1 MGGFSACDKQPPA
14 ENAAEPLAE
23 QKADDPTPPSAP
35 VTGTTRSPH
44 FDTVIKYLD
53 VGGTFLGYVDVAGDL
68 DRLLETGQ
76 KFLGTLRDQGLPD
89 IPDIQIKDLVAEL
102 GLQSVTAMG
111 ASSLPIPGD
120 RYRNQASVALTLTP
134 KLPAWLRRMGMSP
147 MSLGLD
153 LRGGVHFLLE
163 VDMESAI
170 ESRLGTYQQD
180 FQDRLRDER
189 IIARV
194 EDPDQGVLLVRVRD
208 AENLERARGIIRA
221 ADGDV
226 LILDSADGR
235 SLRVRMSDT
244 QIRARQDFAIEQN
257 ITTLRNRVNQLG
269 IAEPLVQRQGMD
281 RIVVQLPGVQDPNR
295 LDDILTATATL
306 EYRLVD
312 ADGSSPGSR
321 RYPGRDGMAAQVLR
335 REVIAS
341 GDQIIDAE
349 AGFSQGQPAVF
360 ITLDAAGGERMLEAT
375 QQSVGKPMS
384 TVFIESRRESTIVNG
399 EVVYRTVRTEEIINT
414 ATIRGVFKNRFQTTG
429 LNTIEA
435 RNLAL
440 LLRAGALAAPVYKI
454 EERTIGPSLGQDNID
469 RGFNAVKIGFL
480 AVIVFMAVYYRW
492 FGVIANVALFT
503 NLIFI
508 VALLS
513 LLQASLTL
521 PGIAGIVLTVGM
533 AVDANV
539 LIFERIREE
548 LAAGNKPQ
556 NAIYAGY
563 EKAFSSI
570 ADANITTLI
579 AAVVLFA
586 LGTGPIKGFA
596 ITLSL
601 GIITS
606 MFTSIVGTRAIVNL
620 AFGNRRIASVPV

>member
-1 MGGFSACDKQPPA
+1 MNKYPVSLNILVLVIFLTGCMLALPNLYGSVPA
-14 ENAAEPLAE
+14 VQIA
-23 QKADDPTPPSAP
+23 
-35 VTGTTRSPH
+35 
-44 FDTVIKYLD
+44 
-53 VGGTFLGYVDVAGDL
+53 DL
-68 DRLLETGQ
+68 DGDPYTDSRVSELVVLLSDTDIVPEAAYTKDGRAVLRFDNVEDQ
-76 KFLGTLRDQGLPD
+76 LAASDVLRD
-89 IPDIQIKDLVAEL
+89 A
-102 GLQSVTAMG
+102 
-111 ASSLPIPGD
+111 
-120 RYRNQASVALTLTP
+120 YRNRASVALTLAP
-134 KLPAWLRRMGMSP
+134 KLPDWLRNMGLSP

-163 VDMESAI
+163 VDMETAI
-170 ESRLGTYQQD
+170 ESRLKTYQQD
-180 FQDRLRDER
+180 FLDRLRDDR
-189 IIARV
+189 IVARV
-194 EDPDQGVLLVRVRD
+194 DDPDQGVLLVRVRD
-208 AENLERARGIIRA
+208 AGDLDRARDIIRA
-221 ADGDV
+221 SDADI
-226 LILDSADGR
+226 LILDGADGR

-244 QIRARQDFAIEQN
+244 QIRERQDFAIEQN
-257 ITTLRNRVNQLG
+257 MTTLRNRVDQLG
-269 IAEPLVQRQGMD
+269 VAEPLVQRQGVD

-306 EYRLVD
+306 EYRMVD
-312 ADGSSPGSR
+312 TDGTSPGSR
-321 RYPGRDGMAAQVLR
+321 RYPGRDGIRSEILK

-341 GDQIIDAE
+341 GDQIINAE

-360 ITLDAAGGERMLEAT
+360 ITLDAAGGARMLETT
-375 QQSVGKPMS
+375 QQNVGKPMS
-384 TVFIESRRESTIVNG
+384 TVFIESRRESTMVNG
-399 EVVYRTVRTEEIINT
+399 EIVHKTVRTEEIINT
-414 ATIRGVFKNRFQTTG
+414 ATIRGIFKDRFQTTG
-429 LNTIEA
+429 IDTIEA
-435 RNLAL
+435 RNLSL
-440 LLRAGALAAPVYKI
+440 LLRAGALAAPVYKV

-469 RGFNAVKIGFL
+469 RGFSAVKIGFL

-492 FGVIANVALFT
+492 FGVIANIALFT

-548 LAAGNKPQ
+548 IAAGNKPQ
-556 NAIYAGY
+556 NAIFSGY

-579 AAVVLFA
+579 AAIVLFA

-606 MFTSIVGTRAIVNL
+606 MFTSIIGTRAIVNL
-620 AFGNRRIASVPV
+620 VFGRRRITSVPV

>member
-1 MGGFSACDKQPPA
+1 MNKYPTSINILVLVIFLTGILLALPNIYGSVPAVQLADSGGDAYTES
-14 ENAAEPLAE
+14 ELAGFVKVLSE
-23 QKADDPTPPSAP
+23 QELVPEESYIEDGRAVLRFYT
-35 VTGTTRSPH
+35 
-44 FDTVIKYLD
+44 IEEQLQ
-53 VGGTFLGYVDVAGDL
+53 AGDM
-68 DRLLETGQ
+68 
-76 KFLGTLRDQGLPD
+76 LR
-89 IPDIQIKDLVAEL
+89 I
-102 GLQSVTAMG
+102 
-111 ASSLPIPGD
+111 
-120 RYRNQASVALTLTP
+120 RYRDRASVALTLTP
-134 KLPAWLRRMGMSP
+134 KLPSWVRDLGLGP

-163 VDMESAI
+163 VDMETAI
-170 ESRLGTYQQD
+170 NSRLATYQQD
-180 FQDRLRDER
+180 FQERLRDER

-194 EDPDQGVLLVRVRD
+194 DDPDKGVLRIRVRD
-208 AENLERARGIIRA
+208 ADAMDRVRSIIRD
-221 ADGDV
+221 ADADV
-226 LILDSADGR
+226 LILDGADGR
-235 SLRVRMSDT
+235 SLRIRMSDA
-244 QIRARQDFAIEQN
+244 QIRDRQDFAIEQN

-269 IAEPLVQRQGMD
+269 VAEPLVQRQGVD

-312 ADGSSPGSR
+312 ADSSHPGSR
-321 RYPGRDGMAAQVLR
+321 RYPGRDGMASQILR
-335 REVIAS
+335 REVIVS

-360 ITLDAAGGERMLEAT
+360 ITLDAAGGQRMLKAT
-375 QQSVGKPMS
+375 QQSVGKLMS
-384 TVFIESRRESTIVNG
+384 TVFIESRRESTVVNG
-399 EVVYRTVRTEEIINT
+399 EVVYRTIRTEEIINS

-429 LNTIEA
+429 LDTVEA
-435 RNLAL
+435 RNLSL
-440 LLRAGALAAPVYKI
+440 LLRAGALAAPVYKV

-480 AVIVFMAVYYRW
+480 AVVVFMAVYYRW
-492 FGVIANVALFT
+492 FGVIANIALFS

-548 LAAGNKPQ
+548 LAAGNTPQ
-556 NAIYAGY
+556 NAIFAGY

-570 ADANITTLI
+570 TDANVTTLI
-579 AAVVLFA
+579 AAIVLFA

-620 AFGNRRIASVPV
+620 VFGNRRLTDVPV